1 MFRNNF
7 QVLKIPARSML
18 MRAKSWITA
27 ITSTSATL
35 AARRAGEGDLLVE
48 ADKNGRVRR
57 SGVLIFL
64 AGSSSAK
71 KSRP

>member
-18 MRAKSWITA
+18 MRANSWITM

-35 AARRAGEGDLLVE
+35 AARRADERGITGQ
-48 ADKNGRVRR
+48 G
-57 SGVLIFL
+57 
-64 AGSSSAK
+64 
-71 KSRP
+71 